1 MEKSKK
7 KWYQTGEFEDGYQ
20 FGDVFRTIKNSVKT
34 DKKKSKTK
42 DEKSQ
47 INNTNLINI
56 RSEEMASN
64 SVARLFGFES
74 ESDRQNYVKKNPN
87 LYAVMNGYKYEP
99 NVLNKNYTYLSEEK
113 KKAVEEAQKKDSYIN
128 SQYKFDRRD
137 ASRAQEKRYNGI
149 PLTDQEIEAETRIKW
164 FEESVVGY
172 VWLLQAYLFLVV
184 RIVKP

>member
-1 MEKSKK
+1 MVSNRRV
-7 KWYQTGEFEDGYQ
+7 WGRIQ

-74 ESDRQNYVKKNPN
+74 ERDRQNYVKKNPN

-149 PLTDQEIEAETRIKW
+149 PLTDQEIEAEIRIKW
-164 FEESVVGY
+164 FEGSININDISKSIEKSKLVNNA
-172 VWLLQAYLFLVV
+172 LQNLIMV
-184 RIVKP
+184 RK